1 MFKVQGLCLSN
12 CVKDSDPGYYVLS
25 GGLSFF
31 RTPAV
36 SSDLLTRDDSI
47 LASSLLLAGN
57 SFLNHSSG
65 SEVTIPS
72 STTSTPAAQI
82 YSQFQNYCNLSENGS
97 RNPFLPSLLL
107 QQNFNSNPPIV
118 STTPDGFS
126 TQMPNLAASLLR
138 SRSGSLSR
146 RASEPNLQKFI
157 PPNTTPFIENG
168 AVIQLDNAQEQLLRT
183 LRNNVLVNKN
193 PNPLPTQS
201 TSQTELYRS
210 SGIDYNSKMFVDED
224 NSESKMNLNNP
235 PLVMKH

>member
-1 MFKVQGLCLSN
+1 MEFHVDGENEIVFSRTILSF
-12 CVKDSDPGYYVLS
+12 SPFSVLS

-47 LASSLLLAGN
+47 IASSLLLAGN

-72 STTSTPAAQI
+72 GATSTPAAQI
-82 YSQFQNYCNLSENGS
+82 YSQFQNYCNLSENGA

-118 STTPDGFS
+118 STAPDGFS

-157 PPNTTPFIENG
+157 PSNITPFNENG
-168 AVIQLDNAQEQLLRT
+168 AAIQLDVSFFLI
-183 LRNNVLVNKN
+183 
-193 PNPLPTQS
+193 S
-201 TSQTELYRS
+201 
-210 SGIDYNSKMFVDED
+210 NS
-224 NSESKMNLNNP
+224 
-235 PLVMKH
+235 